1 MASMGCAGP
10 ANSFDR
16 IGSCP
21 YRGASG
27 WRSQVAPNDKQVG
40 VGACHSL
47 NLPFAWTTLDLA
59 DSQKFTDAPY
69 RFRGS
74 ARGLP
79 ASGSGMTS
87 PSCC

>member
-1 MASMGCAGP
+1 MCRP
-10 ANSFDR
+10 CKQLR
-16 IGSCP
+16 P
-21 YRGASG
+21 YRQLPVP
-27 WRSQVAPNDKQVG
+27 RSFRLALAGRANDKQVG

-69 RFRGS
+69 RLRGS